1 MENKFQIKFK
11 NFLLKRKRI
20 STNENSIYIYI
31 LKKKIH
37 EYCLLFSRYY
47 DD

>member
-1 MENKFQIKFK
+1 MKIQY
-11 NFLLKRKRI
+11 
-20 STNENSIYIYI
+20 IYIYFSN
-31 LKKKIH
+31 KEEKKIH